1 MGSDPRRL
9 DGLRAD
15 ERAAA
20 RLLER
25 VTGGTVRAHD
35 VGTRQGAYDLHLTF
49 PGGRTA
55 AVEVTSHTSV
65 PDDVAD
71 LLTVPHVARR
81 VAKVT
86 SARGVDERHL
96 FVTIGV
102 DRMPDAVRLALAD
115 PSTPPEVGSR
125 REMETE
131 VPPGLT
137 RLWLTTTGPG
147 AQLVSWART
156 AGWRA
161 HPT

>member
-20 RLLER
+20 HLLEK

-55 AVEVTSHTSV
+55 AVEVTSHTTV

-71 LLTVPHVARR
+71 LLVVPHVARR
-81 VAKVT
+81 VSKVT

-102 DRMPDAVRLALAD
+102 GRMPDAVRLALAG
-115 PSTPPEVGSR
+115 PSAPSGTESH
-125 REMETE
+125 REMQTE
-131 VPPGLT
+131 VPAGLS
-137 RLWLTTTGPG
+137 RLWLTMTERG
-147 AQLVSWART
+147 APLVSWSRT
-156 AGWRA
+156 DGWRV

>member
-20 RLLER
+20 HLLER

-55 AVEVTSHTSV
+55 AVEVTSHTTV
-65 PDDVAD
+65 PVDVAD
-71 LLTVPHVARR
+71 LLLVPHVARR
-81 VAKVT
+81 VAKVI

-102 DRMPDAVRLALAD
+102 GRMPDAVSRSLAA
-115 PSTPPEVGSR
+115 PSPPSEAESR
-125 REMETE
+125 SAMETQA
-131 VPPGLT
+131 PTGLA
-137 RLWLTTTGPG
+137 RLWLTTGGPR
-147 AQLVSWART
+147 APLISWSRSD
-156 AGWRA
+156 GWRI

>member
-55 AVEVTSHTSV
+55 AVEVTSHTTV

-71 LLTVPHVARR
+71 LLVVPHVARR
-81 VAKVT
+81 VSKVT

-96 FVTIGV
+96 FVTIAAG
-102 DRMPDAVRLALAD
+102 RLPDAVRLTGAG
-115 PSTPPEVGSR
+115 PSTPSEAESH

-131 VPPGLT
+131 VPSGLT
-137 RLWLTTTGPG
+137 RLWLTTTEPG
-147 AQLVSWART
+147 APLISWSRT
-156 AGWRA
+156 DGWRA
-161 HPT
+161 HRS

>member
-1 MGSDPRRL
+1 MGSDPRRH

-35 VGTRQGAYDLHLTF
+35 IGTRQGDYDLHLTL

-55 AVEVTSHTSV
+55 AVEVTTHITM
-65 PDDVAD
+65 PADVAD
-71 LLTVPHVARR
+71 LLALPHVARR

-96 FVTIGV
+96 FITIGV
-102 DRMPDAVRLALAD
+102 GRMPDAVRL
-115 PSTPPEVGSR
+115 TPEEPPTGHPEVPHS
-125 REMETE
+125 
-131 VPPGLT
+131 LT
-137 RLWLTTTGPG
+137 CLWLTTSERG
-147 AQLVSWART
+147 APLLSWSRT
-156 AGWRA
+156 DGWRA

>member
-20 RLLER
+20 HLLEK

-35 VGTRQGAYDLHLTF
+35 VGTRQGAYDLHLTL

-55 AVEVTSHTSV
+55 AVEVTSHSTV
-65 PDDVAD
+65 PADVAD

-96 FVTIGV
+96 FVGIGV
-102 DRMPDAVRLALAD
+102 GGMPDAVRRTLVDRFAASGA
-115 PSTPPEVGSR
+115 PSESAMVA
-125 REMETE
+125 E
-131 VPPGLT
+131 VPAGLT
-137 RLWLTTTGPG
+137 RLWLTSG
-147 AQLVSWART
+147 ARGDPLISWSRT
-156 AGWRA
+156 DGWRV